1 MKEYM
6 DALYDVV
13 ERLHQRYEL
22 SKTITPDYFEPG
34 MMEYLE
40 QSDGCYDS
48 ETGDILLRFEVK
60 GTRYEGRT
68 ETIEKMKVGDRIT
81 VLRDPA
87 NAYNAN
93 NFTLINA
100 KGQSVG
106 NMPADICNALAPL
119 YDAGALI
126 LMDAHVSFVD
136 PITKRNRHAKQ
147 AVLFVKLHCM
157 LLCME

>member
-68 ETIEKMKVGDRIT
+68 ETIEKM
-81 VLRDPA
+81 
-87 NAYNAN
+87 
-93 NFTLINA
+93 
-100 KGQSVG
+100 
-106 NMPADICNALAPL
+106 
-119 YDAGALI
+119 
-126 LMDAHVSFVD
+126 
-136 PITKRNRHAKQ
+136 
-147 AVLFVKLHCM
+147 
-157 LLCME
+157 

>member
-1 MKEYM
+1 MMKEYM
-6 DALYDVV
+6 DALYNTVA
-13 ERLHQRYEL
+13 RLHQRYEL

-40 QSDGCYDS
+40 QSDGCYHS
-48 ETGDILLRFEVK
+48 ETGDLLLRFEVK

-81 VLRDPA
+81 VLRDAA

-100 KGQSVG
+100 KGHNVG

-119 YDAGALI
+119 YDAGHLI

-136 PITKRNRHAKQ
+136 PITKRNRNAKQ
-147 AVLFVKLHCM
+147 AVLFVELHGAV
-157 LLCME
+157 LF